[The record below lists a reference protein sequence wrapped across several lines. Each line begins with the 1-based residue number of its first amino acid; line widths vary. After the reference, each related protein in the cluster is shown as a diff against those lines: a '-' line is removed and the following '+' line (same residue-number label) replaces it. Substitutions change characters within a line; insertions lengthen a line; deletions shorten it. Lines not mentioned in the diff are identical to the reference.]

1 MIVLDRIQSTQLITL
16 HLDSGGAEKV
26 RVTLIHLSSETK
38 VSETNIST
46 VTNNERLTSF
56 YFNLRP
62 AGGDILPG
70 MHDMEVFDYTT
81 GVSFLNVSAYCIS
94 GGNSTPDFTF
104 TTFDSNIKAVNAYQ
118 G

>member
-1 MIVLDRIQSTQLITL
+1 MIVLDRVASTQLITL

-26 RVTLIHLSSETK
+26 RVTLVHLSSAK
-38 VSETNIST
+38 KISETNIST

-56 YFNLRP
+56 FFNLRP

-81 GVSFLNVSAYCIS
+81 GVSFLNISAYCID

-104 TTFDSNIKAVNAYQ
+104 TTYDSLLETVNAYQ